1 MSVTATDNA
10 EFIRIYFAEMR
21 ATSGRQDVMDRFV
34 ADEQLKQHI
43 SWAKS
48 VAPDYYIV
56 AEQMVSEGD
65 TVAVRGKVNGI
76 HRGEF
81 NGIPPTG
88 KRFSVDVAV
97 FYRVKD
103 GKIVDHWM
111 VFDALG
117 AANQLKA

>member
-1 MSVTATDNA
+1 MSVTATENV
-10 EFIRIYFAEMR
+10 EIIKSYFAEMR
-21 ATSGRQDVMDRFV
+21 ATSGRQDVIERFV
-34 ADEQLKQHI
+34 ADEILKQHI

-76 HRGEF
+76 QRGEF
-81 NGIPPTG
+81 NGIPPAG
-88 KRFSVDVAV
+88 KPFSADVAV
-97 FYRVKD
+97 FYQVKD

-117 AANQLKA
+117 AVNQLKA